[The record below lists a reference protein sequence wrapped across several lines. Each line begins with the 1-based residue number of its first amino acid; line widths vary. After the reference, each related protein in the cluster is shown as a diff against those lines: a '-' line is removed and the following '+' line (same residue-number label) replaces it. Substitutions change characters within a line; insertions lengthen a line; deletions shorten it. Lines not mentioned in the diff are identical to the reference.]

1 MAVGRTVLSASAG
14 MCYFGPMTGSIER
27 RTAAIVA
34 ADVVGYSRMMGR
46 DETATLEALR
56 HHRSELIDPLIAS
69 FNGRI
74 VKTMGDGLLL
84 EFADVVEAVGCAL
97 DFQESMAGRNANIPE
112 DEQIVF
118 RIGVNLGDIIFEDG
132 DIFGHGVNLAA
143 RLEGLAEP
151 GGILISHTVYDGVA
165 GKLDEL
171 LRRVLTAAAE

>member
-1 MAVGRTVLSASAG
+1 
-14 MCYFGPMTGSIER
+14 MTGGSER

-97 DFQESMAGRNANIPE
+97 DFQESMARRNANIPE
-112 DEQIVF
+112 DERHAILCGNAQRVF
-118 RIGVNLGDIIFEDG
+118 G
-132 DIFGHGVNLAA
+132 FGNGQ
-143 RLEGLAEP
+143 
-151 GGILISHTVYDGVA
+151 
-165 GKLDEL
+165 
-171 LRRVLTAAAE
+171 